1 MFTVKINHKDIGLT
15 EYPIYSKEEAL
26 EQKLDF
32 KHWQKA
38 LEGEYALTDDGY
50 VAKVIKRK
58 EYEDKE
64 TKRIS
69 LYYRMPFGY
78 IMWNPKYPD
87 KQFNCGGREANNTMS
102 GKKWLEVIS
111 KSDKYRALA
120 TWAAISEDRD
130 VAIDQVFGPV
140 SVSKRRKLRR
150 HMRTETFRTMKRE
163 ESQKLL
169 ADNFMDATYFVELMK
184 QGINI
189 AVEKKDVNG
198 IRGFVSDGM
207 EIHGMKD
214 KEIVKTTEKLE
225 AVQTRKLIDNIN
237 QEEERLIATRTT
249 EEPTDD

>member
-1 MFTVKINHKDIGLT
+1 MFTITINHNDIGST
-15 EYPIYSKEEAL
+15 DYPIYSKEEAL
-26 EQKLDF
+26 VEKIDF

-38 LEGEYALTDDGY
+38 QEGEWALTDDGY

-64 TKRIS
+64 TKRTS

-78 IMWNPKYPD
+78 IMWNPKYPT
-87 KQFNCGGREANNTMS
+87 KQFNCGGREANNTMT

-111 KSDKYRALA
+111 KSDKYQALA

-140 SVSKRRKLRR
+140 SAGKRRKLRR
-150 HMRTETFRTMKRE
+150 HMRTETFKTMKRE

-169 ADNFMDATYFVELMK
+169 ADNFMDANYFVDLMK

-207 EIHGMKD
+207 DIHGMKD
-214 KEIVKTTEKLE
+214 KEVVRTTEKLE

-237 QEEERLIATRTT
+237 QEEERLIATKTT
-249 EEPTDD
+249 ELPVDE

>member
-1 MFTVKINHKDIGLT
+1 MFTITINHNDIGSTDYL
-15 EYPIYSKEEAL
+15 IYSKEEAL
-26 EQKLDF
+26 VEKIDF

-38 LEGEYALTDDGY
+38 QEGEWALTDDGY

-64 TKRIS
+64 TKRTS

-78 IMWNPKYPD
+78 IMWNPKYPT
-87 KQFNCGGREANNTMS
+87 KQFNCGGREANNTMT

-111 KSDKYRALA
+111 KSDKYQALA

-140 SVSKRRKLRR
+140 SAGKRRKLRR
-150 HMRTETFRTMKRE
+150 HMRTETFKTMKRE

-169 ADNFMDATYFVELMK
+169 ADNFMDANYFVDLMK

-207 EIHGMKD
+207 DIHGMKD
-214 KEIVKTTEKLE
+214 KEVVRTTEKLE

-237 QEEERLIATRTT
+237 QEEERLIATKTT
-249 EEPTDD
+249 ELPLDE

>member
-1 MFTVKINHKDIGLT
+1 MFTITINHNDIGST
-15 EYPIYSKEEAL
+15 DYSIYSKEEAL
-26 EQKLDF
+26 VEKIDF

-38 LEGEYALTDDGY
+38 QEGEWALTDDGY

-64 TKRIS
+64 TKRTS

-78 IMWNPKYPD
+78 IMWNPKYPT
-87 KQFNCGGREANNTMS
+87 KQFNCGGREANNTMT

-111 KSDKYRALA
+111 KSDKYQALA

-140 SVSKRRKLRR
+140 SAGKRRKLRR

-169 ADNFMDATYFVELMK
+169 ADNFMDANYFVDLMK

-207 EIHGMKD
+207 DIHGMKD
-214 KEIVKTTEKLE
+214 KEVVKTTEKLE

-237 QEEERLIATRTT
+237 QEEERLIATKTT
-249 EEPTDD
+249 ELPVDE